1 MICQGD
7 IRTFLLLHMTGGYM
21 MLTTMPARRPSTQ
34 PHPLRLWREAKNLSQ
49 KEVAD
54 ACELTQAMISFIES
68 GKKTPW
74 GESLERLRD
83 FTGLPADAF
92 LRWQRF
98 VQDAGG
104 EASFL
109 RKYAKRGK
117 GRE

>member
-7 IRTFLLLHMTGGYM
+7 IKTFLLPRMTGGYI
-21 MLTTMPARRPSTQ
+21 MLATMPARRPSTQ
-34 PHPLRLWREAKNLSQ
+34 QSHPLRLWREAKNLSQ
-49 KEVAD
+49 KEVAE

-74 GESLERLRD
+74 GESLERLRN

-98 VQDAGG
+98 VQDV
-104 EASFL
+104 
-109 RKYAKRGK
+109 
-117 GRE
+117 